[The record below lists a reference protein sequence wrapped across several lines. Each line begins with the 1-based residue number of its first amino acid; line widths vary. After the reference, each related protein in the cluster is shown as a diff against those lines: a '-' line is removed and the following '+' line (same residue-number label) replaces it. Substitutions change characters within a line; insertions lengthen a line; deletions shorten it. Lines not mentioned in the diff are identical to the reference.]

1 MPHMRVGLAS
11 SCRKV
16 PSMNAQSRQ
25 PYPSDLTDAQWLL
38 VEPLIPPAKPGG
50 REREVNMREV
60 FNGVL
65 YLLRSGCSWRQL
77 PHDLPPWGTVHYYYR
92 LWRIAGVWEHMNDAL
107 REKVRLKEGRAA
119 EPSAGIID
127 SQSAKTTEKGGL
139 RAAMT
144 RARK

>member
-1 MPHMRVGLAS
+1 MNS
-11 SCRKV
+11 KSRK
-16 PSMNAQSRQ
+16 
-25 PYPSDLTDAQWLL
+25 PYPSDLSDEQWRLI
-38 VEPLIPPAKPGG
+38 ESLIPPAKPGD
-50 REREVNMREV
+50 RFRSVNMREV

-65 YLLRSGCSWRQL
+65 YLLRTGCSWRQL

-92 LWRIAGVWEHMNDAL
+92 RWRIAGVWEQMNDAL

-127 SQSAKTTEKGGL
+127 SQSAKTTEKGGR

>member
-1 MPHMRVGLAS
+1 M
-11 SCRKV
+11 C
-16 PSMNAQSRQ
+16 AQPRQ

-38 VEPLIPPAKPGG
+38 IEPLIPLAKPGG
-50 REREVNMREV
+50 RARAVNMREV

-65 YLLRSGCSWRQL
+65 YLLRTGCSWRQL

-92 LWRIAGVWEHMNDAL
+92 RWRIAGDWEQINDAL

>member
-1 MPHMRVGLAS
+1 
-11 SCRKV
+11 
-16 PSMNAQSRQ
+16 MNAAPRQ
-25 PYPSDLTDAQWLL
+25 PYPSDLSAAQWLL
-38 VEPLIPPAKPGG
+38 IEPLIPPAKPGG

-65 YLLRSGCSWRQL
+65 YLLRTGCSWRQL

-92 LWRIAGVWEHMNDAL
+92 LWRIAGVWEQMNDAL